1 MPALKRT
8 HTCGEL
14 RKEQIGQEVV
24 LAGWVHSV
32 RDHGGVIFVDLR
44 DRYGLTQVVFK
55 PDSSG
60 DTYARSEQLRPEF
73 VIAVRGEVVAR
84 LPENVNPNLPT
95 GAVEVPVVELELLN
109 RSETPPFE
117 IEDESAVSTDLRLR
131 YRFMDLRRAPA
142 REALIFRHRVFQ
154 TIRRFFD
161 ARGFIDVETPL
172 LTRSTPEGARDYL
185 VPSRVNQGE
194 CYALPQSPQL
204 FKQLLMIAGFD
215 RYVQIVKCFRD
226 EDLRADRQP
235 EFTQLDVEM
244 AFTDQE
250 EIIAIIES
258 MMVAVF
264 KENLGREIETP
275 FPRFTHAEAMD
286 LYGTDRPD
294 LRFGMTLKTIDD
306 LALRS
311 EFRVFRSVVE
321 AGGQVRGLRLPG
333 GADLSRKDLDEL
345 TEWVKQ
351 YGAKG
356 LAWFR
361 VEPDR
366 LFSPI
371 QKFFPEDVLA
381 ELRER
386 MECEAGDVI
395 FFVADKPAVVAQ
407 ALSELRVHLAKTR
420 GLIAE
425 DTFRFCWVLD
435 FPLFD
440 YNEEEKR
447 PEPCHHPFTSPREA
461 DLAILEARPL
471 EVKAKAYDIIL
482 NGTELGGGS
491 IRIHDIELQQ
501 RVFRLLGIA
510 DEEARD
516 KFGFLLD
523 ALRYGAPPHGGIAL
537 GLDRLVMLLLG
548 RDSIREV
555 IAFPKTQRAV
565 CPLTHAPAPVDDRQ
579 LRELGLQRLK

>member
-1 MPALKRT
+1 MKRT
-8 HTCGEL
+8 HNCGEL
-14 RKEQIGQEVV
+14 RKEHIGREVV

-60 DTYARSEQLRPEF
+60 DTYAESEQLRTEY
-73 VIAVRGEVVAR
+73 VIAVRGQVVAR

-95 GAVEVPVVELELLN
+95 GEVEVPVVELEILN

-117 IEDESAVSTDLRLR
+117 IEDESAVATDLRLR
-131 YRFMDLRRAPA
+131 YRYLDLRRAPM
-142 REALIFRHRVFQ
+142 REGLVFRHRVFQ
-154 TIRRFFD
+154 TIRRYFD
-161 ARGFIDVETPL
+161 ERGFIDVETPV

-185 VPSRVNQGE
+185 VPSRVNQGGF
-194 CYALPQSPQL
+194 YALPQSPQL

-215 RYVQIVKCFRD
+215 KYAQIVKCFRD

-250 EIIAIIES
+250 EIIELIEG
-258 MMVAVF
+258 MTAAVF
-264 KENLGREIETP
+264 KENMDREIETP
-275 FPRFTHAEAMD
+275 FPRLTYEQAMD

-294 LRFGMTLKTIDD
+294 IRFGMTLKSIED
-306 LALRS
+306 LAQQS
-311 EFRVFRSVVE
+311 EFRVFRSVVDK
-321 AGGQVRGLRLPG
+321 GGQVRGFRLPG

-351 YGAKG
+351 FGAKG

-361 VEPDR
+361 VEPDK
-366 LFSPI
+366 LSSPI
-371 QKFFPEDVLA
+371 QKFFPAPVLA
-381 ELRER
+381 ELRRR

-420 GLIAE
+420 GLIPE
-425 DTFRFCWVLD
+425 NEFRFCWVLD
-435 FPLFD
+435 FPLFE

-447 PEPCHHPFTSPREA
+447 PDPSHHPFTSPRED
-461 DLAILEARPL
+461 DLAFLEERPL
-471 EVKAKAYDIIL
+471 EVKAKAHDIIL
-482 NGTELGGGS
+482 NGLEIGGGS
-491 IRIHDIELQQ
+491 IRIHDLAVQQ
-501 RVFRLLGIA
+501 RVFRLLGISE
-510 DEEARD
+510 EEARE

-537 GLDRLVMLLLG
+537 GLDRVVMLLLG

-565 CPLTHAPAPVDDRQ
+565 CLMTQAPAPVDDRQ
-579 LRELGLQRLK
+579 LRELGLHRRK

>member
-1 MPALKRT
+1 MKRT
-8 HTCGEL
+8 HNCGEL
-14 RKEQIGQEVV
+14 RKEHIGREVV

-60 DTYARSEQLRPEF
+60 DTYAESEQLRTEY
-73 VIAVRGEVVAR
+73 VIAVRGQVVAR

-95 GAVEVPVVELELLN
+95 GEVEVPVVELEILN

-117 IEDESAVSTDLRLR
+117 IEDESAVATDLRLR
-131 YRFMDLRRAPA
+131 YRYLDLRRAPM
-142 REALIFRHRVFQ
+142 REGLVFRHRVFQ
-154 TIRRFFD
+154 TIRRYFD
-161 ARGFIDVETPL
+161 ERGFIDVETPV

-185 VPSRVNQGE
+185 VPSRVNQGGF
-194 CYALPQSPQL
+194 YALPQSPQL

-215 RYVQIVKCFRD
+215 KYAQIVKCFRD

-250 EIIAIIES
+250 EIIELIEG
-258 MMVAVF
+258 MTAAVF
-264 KENLGREIETP
+264 KENMDREIETP
-275 FPRFTHAEAMD
+275 FPRLTYEQAMD

-294 LRFGMTLKTIDD
+294 IRFGMTLKSIED
-306 LALRS
+306 LAQQS
-311 EFRVFRSVVE
+311 EFRVFRSVVDK
-321 AGGQVRGLRLPG
+321 GGQVRGFRLPG

-351 YGAKG
+351 FGAKG

-361 VEPDR
+361 VEPDK

-371 QKFFPEDVLA
+371 QKFFPAPVLA
-381 ELRER
+381 ELRQR

-420 GLIAE
+420 GLIPE
-425 DTFRFCWVLD
+425 DEFRFCWVLD
-435 FPLFD
+435 FPLFE

-447 PEPCHHPFTSPREA
+447 PDPCHHPFTSPRED
-461 DLAILEARPL
+461 DLAFLEERPL
-471 EVKAKAYDIIL
+471 EVKAKAHDIIL
-482 NGTELGGGS
+482 NGVEIGGGS
-491 IRIHDIELQQ
+491 IRIHDLAVQQ
-501 RVFRLLGIA
+501 RVFRLLGISE
-510 DEEARD
+510 EEARE

-537 GLDRLVMLLLG
+537 GLDRVVMLLLG

-565 CPLTHAPAPVDDRQ
+565 CLMTQAPAPVDDRQ
-579 LRELGLQRLK
+579 LRELGLHRRK

>member
-1 MPALKRT
+1 MKRT
-8 HTCGEL
+8 HNCGEL
-14 RKEQIGQEVV
+14 RKEHIGREVV

-60 DTYARSEQLRPEF
+60 DTYAESEQLRTEY
-73 VIAVRGEVVAR
+73 VIAVRGQVVAR

-95 GAVEVPVVELELLN
+95 GEVEVPVVELEILN

-117 IEDESAVSTDLRLR
+117 IEDESAVATDLRLR
-131 YRFMDLRRAPA
+131 YRYLDLRRAPM
-142 REALIFRHRVFQ
+142 REGLVFRHRVFQ
-154 TIRRFFD
+154 TIRRYFD
-161 ARGFIDVETPL
+161 ERGFIDVETPV

-185 VPSRVNQGE
+185 VPSRVNQGGF
-194 CYALPQSPQL
+194 YALPQSPQL

-215 RYVQIVKCFRD
+215 KYAQIVKCFRD

-250 EIIAIIES
+250 EIIELIEG
-258 MMVAVF
+258 MTAAVF
-264 KENLGREIETP
+264 KENMDREIETP
-275 FPRFTHAEAMD
+275 FPRFTYAEAMD

-294 LRFGMTLKTIDD
+294 IRFGMTLKSIED
-306 LALRS
+306 LAQQS
-311 EFRVFRSVVE
+311 EFRVFRSVVDK
-321 AGGQVRGLRLPG
+321 GGQVRGFRLPG

-351 YGAKG
+351 FGAKG

-361 VEPDR
+361 VEPDK
-366 LFSPI
+366 LSSPI
-371 QKFFPEDVLA
+371 QKFFPAPVLA
-381 ELRER
+381 ELRRR

-420 GLIAE
+420 GLIPE
-425 DTFRFCWVLD
+425 NEFRFCWVLD
-435 FPLFD
+435 FPLFE

-447 PEPCHHPFTSPREA
+447 PDPSHHPFTSPRED
-461 DLAILEARPL
+461 DLAFLEERPL
-471 EVKAKAYDIIL
+471 EVKAKAHDIIL
-482 NGTELGGGS
+482 NGVEIGGGS
-491 IRIHDIELQQ
+491 IRIHDLAVQQ
-501 RVFRLLGIA
+501 RVFRLLGISE
-510 DEEARD
+510 EEARE

-537 GLDRLVMLLLG
+537 GLDRVVMLLLG

-565 CPLTHAPAPVDDRQ
+565 CLMTQAPAPVDDRQ
-579 LRELGLQRLK
+579 LRELGLHRRK